1 MEVIKKIVLVVLI
14 LLVFLVVYGSFNPR
28 VVDVT
33 ESVRVTA
40 TKQAI
45 WNAVTDFEG
54 VFHDS
59 NHAHLSTTVTK
70 RPESGFDDGLTFLQ
84 KETVGGIYGVL
95 DGRVFD
101 VFPTRRYR
109 WSADTTYRLWG
120 IDVIEVSEGGDLRIE
135 ETRAGDGWRLSHR
148 VFGHFPDTF
157 VGRAM
162 SWFMSAF
169 MNIEADAAQHT
180 LVELEYV
187 KREVEES

>member
-1 MEVIKKIVLVVLI
+1 MKRIKKTFFIIFILFAVVA
-14 LLVFLVVYGSFNPR
+14 VYASLNPR

-33 ESVRVTA
+33 ESVRVDA
-40 TKQAI
+40 PKQAI

-59 NHAHLSTTVTK
+59 NHAHLSTTVTN

-101 VFPTRRYR
+101 VFPAKRYR
-109 WSADTTYRLWG
+109 WSADTTYSLWG
-120 IDVIEVSEGGDLRIE
+120 FEIIEVSEGGDLRIE
-135 ETRAGDGWRLSHR
+135 ETRAGDGLRLSHR

-157 VGRAM
+157 TGRAM

-169 MNIEADAAQHT
+169 MNIESDAAQHT

-187 KREVEES
+187 KRQVEGS